1 MIVDRICCFVM
12 EQENANKAED
22 DVNSDMAQAACS
34 LQNREECMACG
45 S

>member
-1 MIVDRICCFVM
+1 MIVDRICCFAM

-34 LQNREECMACG
+34 LQNPEECMACG